1 MKKLLSS
8 LVLVGVLVVG
18 ARAQDTWPTDIA
30 FVQDWFHQP
39 ADVVGLRLGI
49 PYGSNQS
56 VTGFDIGLW
65 GQSDY
70 AWAFQ
75 VNVVAN
81 IVHEDMGGV
90 QVGLYNEAGHLTG
103 IQVGLWNHA
112 PTLEGFQ
119 FGVINLADEADGMQ
133 VGLINRTEMM
143 HGYQI
148 GLVNVIRGSSV
159 PFCTV
164 INFSF

>member
-8 LVLVGVLVVG
+8 LILLGVLVAG

-30 FVQDWFHQP
+30 FVQDWFHRP
-39 ADVVGLRLGI
+39 ADVVGLRVGI
-49 PYGSNQS
+49 PYGSNDAI
-56 VTGFDIGLW
+56 TGIDVGFW

-81 IVHEDMGGV
+81 IVRDTMGGI
-90 QVGLYNEAGHLTG
+90 QVGLYNEAGNLTG
-103 IQVGLWNHA
+103 IQVGLWNRA
-112 PTLEGFQ
+112 PTLAGAQ
-119 FGVINLADEADGMQ
+119 IGIINLADEADGFQ
-133 VGLINRTEMM
+133 IGLINRTELM
-143 HGYQI
+143 HGYQF
-148 GLVNVIRGSSV
+148 GLVNVIRESPV

-164 INFSF
+164 LNFYF